1 VLKKKIGKFKLK
13 GNPYLTRR
21 TFDIKQAEVKDEKR
35 RKKHFFFGKA
45 LFPRERLAVIFF
57 FL

>member
-1 VLKKKIGKFKLK
+1 MLKKKIEKF
-13 GNPYLTRR
+13 LTIVSRYFRR
-21 TFDIKQAEVKDEKR
+21 RIFDIKQAEVKDEKR

-45 LFPRERLAVIFF
+45 LFPKEGLAVIFF